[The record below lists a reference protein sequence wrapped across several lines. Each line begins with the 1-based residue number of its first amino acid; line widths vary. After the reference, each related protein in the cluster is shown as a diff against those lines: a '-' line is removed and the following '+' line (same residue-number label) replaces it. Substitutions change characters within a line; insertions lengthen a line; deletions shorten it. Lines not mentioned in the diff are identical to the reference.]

1 LNSSADPPPKGV
13 GGWLLLFCVTLTLL
27 MPAATIIATW
37 TGWPEAEALADW
49 PGLTRA
55 LWVNLA
61 GEALILLYAIR
72 TGSLLW
78 REAPGSLPR
87 ARRFL
92 LALLGWRV
100 AAPFLL
106 AGLAQLPSPGAE
118 AMLAEGLKDSARTAG
133 FVAIWWLYLRRS
145 KRVAATYGPDTP
157 TPPRAGP

>member
-1 LNSSADPPPKGV
+1 MDSAAEAPHGV

-27 MPAATIIATW
+27 MPAATIVATW
-37 TGWPEAEALADW
+37 IGWPEAEVLAEW
-49 PGLTRA
+49 PALTRA

-78 REAPGSLPR
+78 RKAPGSLPR

-106 AGLAQLPSPGAE
+106 AGLAQLPAPGAE
-118 AMLAEGLKDSARTAG
+118 AMLAEGLKDSVRTAV
-133 FVAIWWLYLRRS
+133 FVLVWWLYLRRS
-145 KRVAATYGPDTP
+145 KRVAATFGPEVSKS
-157 TPPRAGP
+157 AG

>member
-1 LNSSADPPPKGV
+1 LPSPAEAPRGV

-37 TGWPEAEALADW
+37 ISWPEAEVLAEW

-55 LWVNLA
+55 LWFSLA
-61 GEALILLYAIR
+61 GEALIHLYAIR
-72 TGSLLW
+72 TGILLW
-78 REAPGSLPR
+78 REAPGSLAR
-87 ARRFL
+87 AKRFL

-106 AGLAQLPSPGAE
+106 TGLAQLPDFAAE

-133 FVAIWWLYLRRS
+133 FVAAWWLYLRRS
-145 KRVAATYGPDTP
+145 KRVAATYGAEAPK
-157 TPPRAGP
+157 A

>member
-1 LNSSADPPPKGV
+1 LNSPAEAPRGV

-37 TGWPEAEALADW
+37 IGWPEAEALAEW

-61 GEALILLYAIR
+61 GEVLIHLYAIS

-78 REAPGSLPR
+78 REAPGSLAR

-106 AGLAQLPSPGAE
+106 AGLAQLPDPGAE
-118 AMLAEGLKDSARTAG
+118 AMLAEGLKDSARTAA
-133 FVAIWWLYLRRS
+133 FVLVWWLYLRRS
-145 KRVAATYGPDTP
+145 KRVAATFGPAA
-157 TPPRAGP
+157 PRGAG